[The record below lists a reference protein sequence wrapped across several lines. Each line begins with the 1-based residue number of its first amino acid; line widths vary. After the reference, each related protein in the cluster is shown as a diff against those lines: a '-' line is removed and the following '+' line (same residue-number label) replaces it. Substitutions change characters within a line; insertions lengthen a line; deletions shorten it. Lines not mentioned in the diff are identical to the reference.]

1 MRDFGGEGRRRDQQR
16 NGYGASK
23 SHSTVIEADAVSE
36 NRWSPIH
43 SNSNLPLSVA
53 VVKKVM
59 NGLAAIA
66 GNRSARKISDA
77 VEAAG
82 EARDDVARNEFA

>member
-1 MRDFGGEGRRRDQQR
+1 MMPA
-16 NGYGASK
+16 NP
-23 SHSTVIEADAVSE
+23 HSTVIEAEAVSE
-36 NRWSPIH
+36 KPLSPIH

-66 GNRSARKISDA
+66 GNRSARKIS
-77 VEAAG
+77 VPL
-82 EARDDVARNEFA
+82 